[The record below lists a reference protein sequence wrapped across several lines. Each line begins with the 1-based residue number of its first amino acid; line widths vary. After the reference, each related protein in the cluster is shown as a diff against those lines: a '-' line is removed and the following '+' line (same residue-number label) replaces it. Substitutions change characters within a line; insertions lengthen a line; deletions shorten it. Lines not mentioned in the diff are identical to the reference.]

1 MSGRITASLSSNDP
15 QPSSSE
21 DTINSSSSITF
32 DSPKHGGRHRDFIW
46 SCFDDMG
53 PAKTPGHRKAQCK
66 YCLLSFNF
74 AKLNLM
80 YYHITHQCDEIVNY
94 NPNVRKEVLLKMRD
108 LEEEP
113 SPSRKKK
120 RTTEV

>member
-1 MSGRITASLSSNDP
+1 MCDRINTSVLSNDP

-21 DTINSSSSITF
+21 DIIYSSSSITLH
-32 DSPKHGGRHRDFIW
+32 SPKTGGRHRDFIW

-66 YCLLSFNF
+66 YCLLSFSF

-80 YYHITHQCDEIVNY
+80 YTHIAYQCDEIFNY
-94 NPNVRKEVLLKMRD
+94 NPNTRKETLLKMRE
-108 LEEEP
+108 LEEDF
-113 SPSRKKK
+113 SPSKK
-120 RTTEV
+120 RKRIMEV